1 MPHDWENARQFLAA
15 AIDDPEDPIK
25 AHDLYCTSCAAI
37 WDPVPDGKEKLL

>member
-15 AIDDPEDPIK
+15 APDDPNDPIK
-25 AHDLYCTSCAAI
+25 KHELYCTLCAAI